1 VFDLD
6 LSVMIKSERFNSI
19 SHLIGAVLA
28 LAGAVV
34 LVVVASRGGDTRRI
48 VSFSIYGATLFL
60 LYLISTLYHGL
71 PTGGRAKH
79 VFRVLDHEAIY
90 LLIAG
95 SYTPFTLVTL
105 DGRVGWWLFGAIWGM
120 AALGMVLDA
129 LPRRGARVAPLII
142 YFVMGWLIVLAINP
156 LLAAL
161 PRAGFIWL
169 LTGGLLYTSGIVF
182 YALDSRYPWMHGVW
196 HLFVLAGSISH
207 YVAILVYV

>member
-1 VFDLD
+1 MV
-6 LSVMIKSERFNSI
+6 KGERFNSI
-19 SHLIGAVLA
+19 SHLVGAALA

-34 LVVVASRGGDTRRI
+34 LVVVASRDGNISRI

-71 PTGGRAKH
+71 APGRVKR
-79 VFRVLDHEAIY
+79 VFRILDHQAIY

-105 DGRVGWWLFGAIWGM
+105 DGIVGWWMFGAIWGM
-120 AALGMVLDA
+120 AVLGLVLDA
-129 LPRRGARVAPLII
+129 LPRRGARVLPVLI
-142 YFVMGWLIVLAINP
+142 YLVMGWLIVLAIDP
-156 LLAAL
+156 LLAVL
-161 PRAGFIWL
+161 PRLGFIWL
-169 LTGGLLYTSGIVF
+169 LAGGLFYSSGVVF
-182 YALDSRYPWMHGVW
+182 YALDRYYPWMHGVW

>member
-1 VFDLD
+1 
-6 LSVMIKSERFNSI
+6 
-19 SHLIGAVLA
+19 
-28 LAGAVV
+28 
-34 LVVVASRGGDTRRI
+34 
-48 VSFSIYGATLFL
+48 
-60 LYLISTLYHGL
+60 
-71 PTGGRAKH
+71 
-79 VFRVLDHEAIY
+79 
-90 LLIAG
+90 
-95 SYTPFTLVTL
+95 
-105 DGRVGWWLFGAIWGM
+105 M

>member
-1 VFDLD
+1 MV
-6 LSVMIKSERFNSI
+6 KSERFNSI
-19 SHLIGAVLA
+19 SHLVGAVLA

-71 PTGGRAKH
+71 PTGRAKH
-79 VFRVLDHEAIY
+79 VFRILDHQAIY

-105 DGRVGWWLFGAIWGM
+105 DGIVGWWLFGAIWGM
-120 AALGMVLDA
+120 AVLGLVLDA
-129 LPRRGARVAPLII
+129 LPRRGARVAPLVI

-182 YALDSRYPWMHGVW
+182 YALDRRYPWMHGVW